1 MKKIIVANILALF
14 AIIAGSG
21 CGGGGRDECRAVR
34 TACNPIDLSYRF
46 RLEAPSRREAADPSI
61 VRFGDDYYLFVSKSG
76 GYFRS
81 SDLVEWELIVPES
94 EFPLEN
100 YAPTAE
106 VIGDA
111 VYFITSGYDKVLKST
126 DPKSGKWEVAREN
139 LDLAKSDADPALFLD
154 DDGRL
159 YFYGGCSNL
168 DPIRGMELDPETFGI
183 IGSPLPMLNSIRE
196 KYGWEVQGDYNTL
209 PERRPWIEGAW
220 LNKHNGRYYLQY
232 AGPGTEFKSYN
243 DGVYVADSPLGPFTL
258 AAHNPFAYKPEGF
271 APGAGHGSTFKDKY
285 GNCWHAGTVNI
296 SMRHSFE
303 RRLSLFPVFFDE
315 DGEMYAHTGFG
326 DYPYIVPD
334 RKINSPEELFPE
346 WMLLSYNK
354 KVIVSS
360 TLERDEAIDEDM
372 NRWWIKAEDFSGKN
386 AVDEEIRTWWSA
398 KTGKAGEWF
407 AVDLEREC
415 EVYALQINFADQNA
429 DLYGR
434 SRGIRYLYT
443 VESSDDGKTWKTL
456 FDRLHDT
463 LRDNLRD
470 APHEYIQLKTPAKT
484 RYLRIN
490 NIAVPSG
497 RFSLHDFRVF
507 GKSGIDA
514 PPAVEGFAAERGSDR
529 RTVHLSWNEA
539 QGASGYNIRFG
550 TKEGKLYQNYMVYS
564 KTELSVNVLNVDQP
578 YFFSIDS
585 FNEGGISKGS
595 AVIKTL

>member
-1 MKKIIVANILALF
+1 MKKIVFANILALL
-14 AIIAGSG
+14 AILSG
-21 CGGGGRDECRAVR
+21 CGDGGRDECSAVR

-61 VRFGDDYYLFVSKSG
+61 VRFGNDYYLFVSKSG

-94 EFPLEN
+94 GFPLEN

-111 VYFITSGYDKVLKST
+111 IYFVTSGYDKVLKST

-139 LDLAKSDADPALFLD
+139 LEPANTDTDPALFLD

-159 YFYGGCSNL
+159 YYYGGCSNES
-168 DPIRGMELDPETFGI
+168 PIRGMELDPKTFEI
-183 IGSPLPMLNSIRE
+183 IGAPVPLLNSRRE

-220 LNKHNGRYYLQY
+220 LNKHEGRYYLQY

-258 AAHNPFAYKPEGF
+258 ATHNPFAYKPEGF

-285 GNCWHAGTVNI
+285 GNYWHAGTVNV

-315 DGEMYAHTGFG
+315 DGEMFAYTGFG
-326 DYPYIVPD
+326 DYPFIVPEK
-334 RKINSPEELFPE
+334 KIDSPEEIFSE

-360 TLERDEAIDEDM
+360 TLERDKAIDDDM
-372 NRWWIKAEDFSGKN
+372 NSWWLKAEDFSGKN

-398 KTGKAGEWF
+398 ATGKAGEWF

-434 SRGIRYLYT
+434 APGIYYLYT

-456 FDRLHDT
+456 VDRSRDT
-463 LRDNLRD
+463 LKD

-484 RYLRIN
+484 RYLRISN
-490 NIAVPSG
+490 VAVPSG

-507 GKSGIDA
+507 GKSKLNA
-514 PPAVEGFAAERGSDR
+514 PSAVEGFTAERGSDR
-529 RTVHLSWNEA
+529 RTVRLSWDKA
-539 QGASGYNIRFG
+539 PDASGYNIRFG
-550 TKEGKLYQNYMVYS
+550 TKEGKLYQNYMVYG
-564 KTELSVNVLNVDQP
+564 KTELSVNVLNADLP
-578 YFFSIDS
+578 YFFSIDA
-585 FNEGGISKGS
+585 FNEGGIARGNEIVK
-595 AVIKTL
+595 AL